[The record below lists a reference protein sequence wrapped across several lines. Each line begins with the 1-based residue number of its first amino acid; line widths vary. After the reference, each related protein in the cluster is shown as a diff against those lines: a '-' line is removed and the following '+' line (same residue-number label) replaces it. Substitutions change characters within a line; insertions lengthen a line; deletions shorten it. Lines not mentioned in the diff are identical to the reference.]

1 MNSIRRL
8 TAGLALAILPLG
20 ASAQTTDT
28 WINDAGGVWSDA
40 GSWSN
45 GAPPTAIALIT
56 SNGAYTITLDQDV
69 TLGTIRM
76 WALSP
81 TVVVPAGFCLS
92 LTNNGGVGGNNNN
105 GMSMASGATTLLID
119 GGTVSN
125 RSFYAYGQSRIVI
138 TNGGQFFVGAQGQ
151 TRVDRDATVT
161 QEGGLWDHSDTL
173 EIAYDATVGAVAN
186 VILRGGNALF
196 RNDVQIGARQTGVM
210 TIDGATVTNLA
221 NLTVGARAPST
232 YAYATGLLNLASGT
246 LVQMRS
252 LFIGSVDWDS
262 ANRSQF
268 TQTGGT
274 YRNITNGNAQIRVGN
289 NSTGALHIA
298 DGTFTATNGVGFNV
312 GNVAAARG
320 VGYVT
325 NSGGTMRIGS
335 ANLMKGGWLV
345 NGGTVLANGT
355 LFATNAAVL
364 QFDSGLLS
372 VGGLVVSNGL
382 AMTVGDGLSPATL
395 VLRGTSSFADGLAL
409 SNGSELIISN
419 TAAHSLTGD
428 ISGNAGLLKT
438 GPGLMVLRGANT
450 YAGGTTLAAG
460 VLEAASTA
468 ALPGYDT
475 PGTVVVHN
483 GATLAVLAAGEAGQW
498 TAGDIDTL
506 LGSAVWDPVSGL
518 GIDVPSNTFVY
529 STALTGA
536 RSFMK
541 LGAGTLTLDGAN
553 TYSGSTAVRN
563 GTLILGTSAQLSA
576 TADLLL
582 GDPHSTTGA
591 GTLDLNGTSQTV
603 SKLFSVGQTNSNSTV
618 TNSIVNLAAGQA
630 LNVVTSVATRSVHVQ
645 DGTHLRIAGA
655 GALNVTNTPGR
666 ILVWGQRSSDGT
678 TYRGLDLSG
687 LGSFS
692 ANVNELVVGYDES
705 GASQASRQALFALA
719 GTNTIR
725 AATAVYVGLSTV
737 DGSVRGRM
745 LLGVS
750 NRLDTANLRIGY
762 GKGTGWLSFQDG
774 LDSPSLVLAGP
785 GGTDRANISLGEFT
799 STASGTQPSGSL
811 VLTNADATVVAN
823 VDQLLAGS
831 LNVSG
836 GNATAGGRGT
846 MEFSV
851 GTFDVNTVILG
862 RTAAGA
868 TNGMAS
874 GSLTMNGGTLAVNT
888 AFTLGQMNGSRP
900 ATGTF
905 ILSGGVA
912 TLFTDLADGGGTSA
926 VTVAGGTLDMQGNA
940 IGSAGNPIDT
950 LTLQSGT
957 LRNVAEI
964 NGGAAWAKTGPGV
977 LTMEGFQAY
986 SGPLS
991 VDQGTLQ
998 FDGIYTSVGLITVQ
1012 SGASLSGIGTVD
1024 DVTVLDGGALK
1035 PGTSAGTLTV
1045 GDLTLSAGVTLEY
1058 DLGTNS
1064 DLVLAGTVSLGGVE
1078 FNDFVFLLGPGFGP
1092 GVYTLID
1099 ATDIGGLGA
1108 TTTGTV
1114 GAFNAELSI
1123 DDGNQDLLLTVI
1135 PEPGA
1140 LGMLGLLAIA
1150 ALLRR
1155 RGEPECR

>member
-1 MNSIRRL
+1 MERMNAIRRW
-8 TAGLALAILPLG
+8 TAGLALALLPLG

-56 SNGAYTITLDQDV
+56 SNGAYTITLDQNV
-69 TLGTIRM
+69 TLGTIRL
-76 WALSP
+76 WADSP
-81 TVVVPAGFCLS
+81 TFVVPAGTWLS

-105 GMSMASGATTLLID
+105 GMSMANGSTTLLID

-125 RSFYAYGQSRIVI
+125 RSFYAMAQSRIII

-151 TRVDRDATVT
+151 TRVERNAAVT
-161 QEGGLWDHSDTL
+161 LAGGLWDHSDTL
-173 EIAYDATVGAVAN
+173 EIAFDATAGAVAN
-186 VILRGGNALF
+186 VNLLGGDAIF
-196 RNDVQIGARQTGVM
+196 HADVQVGARQTGVL
-210 TIDGATVTNLA
+210 TVDGAVVTNVA

-232 YAYATGLLNLASGT
+232 YGWATGLVNLVSGT
-246 LVQMRS
+246 MIHRRNLY
-252 LFIGSVDWDS
+252 IGSVDWDS
-262 ANRSQF
+262 ANLSQF
-268 TQTGGT
+268 IQTGGT

-289 NSTGALHIA
+289 NSTGALQVA
-298 DGTFTATNGVGFNV
+298 GGDFVATNGAGFNV
-312 GNVAAARG
+312 GNMATVRG

-325 NSGGTMRIGS
+325 NSGGTMRLGS
-335 ANLMKGGWLV
+335 ANLMRGGWVV
-345 NGGTVLANGT
+345 NGGTVIANGT
-355 LFATNAAVL
+355 LFATNSAVL

-382 AMTVGDGLSPATL
+382 AMTVGDGLSSPTL

-409 SNGSELIISN
+409 STGASLILSN
-419 TAAHSLTGD
+419 TAAHAITGD
-428 ISGNAGLLKT
+428 ISGNAGLSKA
-438 GPGLMVLRGANT
+438 GSGLMLLRGANT
-450 YAGGTTLAAG
+450 YIGGTTVAGG

-468 ALPGYDT
+468 ALPGYNT
-475 PGTVVVHN
+475 PGAVVVHN

-506 LGSAVWDPVSGL
+506 LGSAAWDPVSGL

-553 TYSGSTAVRN
+553 TYSGGTSVRN
-563 GTLILGTSAQLSA
+563 GTLILGATAQLSS

-582 GDPHSTTGA
+582 GDPLSTTGA

-618 TNSIVNLAAGQA
+618 TNSIVNLAAGQS
-630 LNVVTSVATRSVHVQ
+630 LNVVTSVATRTVHIQ

-655 GALNVTNTPGR
+655 GALNVTNPAGR
-666 ILVWGQRSSDGT
+666 ILVWGQRSTDGT

-705 GASQASRQALFALA
+705 GASQASRQALLALA

-725 AATAVYVGLSTV
+725 AATATYVGLSTV

-762 GKGTGWLSFQDG
+762 GKGAGWLSFQDG
-774 LDSPSLVLAGP
+774 LENPSLVLAGAA
-785 GGTDRANISLGEFT
+785 GTDRANVSLGQFNQT
-799 STASGTQPSGSL
+799 GSGTQPTGHLLVTNEGATISAGVETFLLGSLDVSGSG
-811 VLTNADATVVAN
+811 AA
-823 VDQLLAGS
+823 S
-831 LNVSG
+831 
-836 GNATAGGRGT
+836 GGRGYAT
-846 MEFSV
+846 INA
-851 GTFDVNTVILG
+851 GTIDANTVIVGRSQAAATLG
-862 RTAAGA
+862 LGL
-868 TNGMAS
+868 GI
-874 GSLTMNGGTLAVNT
+874 LTWNGGTLTVNSS
-888 AFTLGQMNGSRP
+888 FVLGQMNGAGS
-900 ATGTF
+900 A
-905 ILSGGVA
+905 SGAFVLNGGIA
-912 TLFTDLADGGGTSA
+912 MLASDLADGGGTSA

-950 LTLQSGT
+950 LALQSGT
-957 LRNVAEI
+957 LRNIAEI

-986 SGPLS
+986 SGPVS

-998 FDGIYTSVGLITVQ
+998 YDGIYVGVGLITVQ
-1012 SGASLSGIGTVD
+1012 SNAALSGIGTVD
-1024 DVTVLDGGALK
+1024 DVTVLDGGALE
-1035 PGTSAGTLTV
+1035 PGNGAGTLTV
-1045 GDLTLSAGVTLEY
+1045 GDLTLSAGATLEY
-1058 DLGTNS
+1058 DLGTNT
-1064 DLVLAGTVSLGGVE
+1064 DLVLAGTVALGGIE
-1078 FNDFVFLLGPGFGP
+1078 FDDFIFLPGPGFGP

-1099 ATDIGGLGA
+1099 ATGIGGLGA
-1108 TTTGTV
+1108 TTAGTV
-1114 GAFNAELSI
+1114 GAFSATLSI

-1140 LGMLGLLAIA
+1140 LGLLGLVAA
-1150 ALLRR
+1150 VALLRR
-1155 RGEPECR
+1155 RG